1 MRQLKILLVD
11 DSPVFMESA
20 HAVLAS
26 VPCVAS
32 IDCASSGADA
42 LAQLDQV
49 NPDLV
54 LTDIMMPGMSGF
66 ELIRKLRA
74 RDAPPRV
81 VAVTLHDGAEFR
93 TAAQHSG
100 ADGFISKR
108 EFGQVARELVS
119 HLADADN
126 GR

>member
-20 HAVLAS
+20 HAVLAGM
-26 VPCVAS
+26 PCVAS
-32 IDCASSGADA
+32 IDRASSGPEA
-42 LAQLDQV
+42 LAQVGHV

-54 LTDIMMPGMSGF
+54 LTDIMMPEMSGF
-66 ELIRKLRA
+66 ELIRSLRA
-74 RDAPPRV
+74 RDAPPRI

-93 TAAQHSG
+93 TAARRSG

-119 HLADADN
+119 HLADAGD